1 MKLIALLLGLT
12 LERLAT
18 HLLHLRELRWFD
30 SYFDV
35 GALRMGDWP
44 KPVATVAA
52 LCVLALPVLPVLF
65 ISIAFQDVLRDVLY
79 FAFAVVVLLF
89 SLGPRDLATETEELA
104 RALEAEDEEAS
115 ERIAVELLEG
125 RMQGA
130 TPSSSELAAGVFVQ
144 ATNRLFGVVF
154 WFIVFGPV
162 GAWAFRVSDLFRRR
176 IVFEATR
183 GGASVR
189 YSRLIEEIHGVLSFV
204 PARLAA
210 LGYALS
216 GSYDHAVDRWR
227 EFQSEPGTPFF
238 QVNDAIA
245 AAVGCGALG
254 EERLRGEAAD
264 AARGALQLVR
274 RTLFIWLTVI
284 ALMTLF
290 GWAV

>member
-30 SYFDV
+30 SYFDI

-44 KPVATVAA
+44 KPVAALAA

-104 RALEAEDEEAS
+104 QALEAEDAETS
-115 ERIAVELLEG
+115 GRIATELLEG
-125 RMQGA
+125 RMQDEAPGGG
-130 TPSSSELAAGVFVQ
+130 ELAAGVFIQ

-176 IVFEATR
+176 VVYEATR
-183 GGASVR
+183 GGASPS
-189 YSRLIEEIHGVLSFV
+189 YSELIEKIHGVLSFV

-210 LGYALS
+210 VGYALS
-216 GSYDHAVDRWR
+216 GSYDHAVDCWR
-227 EFQSEPGTPFF
+227 DYESEPGTPFF
-238 QVNDAIA
+238 RDSDAIA

-254 EERLRGEAAD
+254 EARLQGDRAG
-264 AARGALQLVR
+264 AARGALRLVW

>member
-1 MKLIALLLGLT
+1 MKLIALLLGLS
-12 LERLAT
+12 LERIAT

-30 SYFDV
+30 AYFDV
-35 GALRMGDWP
+35 GAHRFGDLP
-44 KPVATVAA
+44 KPIAVIVA
-52 LCVLALPVLPVLF
+52 LCVLALPILPVLF

-79 FAFAVVVLLF
+79 FAFAVIVLLF
-89 SLGPRDLATETEELA
+89 SLGPRDLATETGELGA
-104 RALEAEDEEAS
+104 ALDANDPETADRLAK
-115 ERIAVELLEG
+115 ELLEG
-125 RMQGA
+125 PPRGEIA
-130 TPSSSELAAGVFVQ
+130 SGSELAAGVFVQ

-176 IVFEATR
+176 VVYEATR
-183 GGASVR
+183 GGASPR
-189 YSRLIEEIHGVLSFV
+189 YSRLVEELHGVLSFV

-210 LGYALS
+210 VGYALS

-227 EFQSEPGTPFF
+227 AYDSEPGTPFF
-238 QVNDAIA
+238 QDNDAIA
-245 AAVGCGALG
+245 AAVGCGALS
-254 EERLRGEAAD
+254 EARLQGPPAD
-264 AARGALQLVR
+264 AARGALELVH